1 MKKFKVML
9 SVLMVLIIISVSV
22 IPSLATSTNISNKSV
37 ISEELAYMMEKCD
50 DDEKFTVYLWYKDID
65 QEEVDKLTTKATK
78 LTPEKCEVISEFP
91 SVELLDSLEKG
102 EIDAQNQ
109 MKNYMASTKKDRET
123 ERYLTDLY
131 AKTRR
136 EIANQKYIRKSNNI
150 RNTLAISDNDTVFSS
165 QFVPMI
171 IADMTAEEI
180 EKAAKNS
187 EIDEISLYH
196 ELEFRDPSVDADE
209 GVYAKEAMG
218 LADVYGVYGLT
229 GEGVDV
235 GLIESNIPGPV
246 PIVIDGEPVLDQL
259 EELEIDLDDVN
270 VVEAEG
276 HEITPDIHTPST
288 DHSHSYNTFRVMA
301 GCQTGIAKNINMYA
315 TNTDMFN
322 VEEMLKIETDS
333 EKVIDVLECNFVDWV
348 YEYEYNSYYVE
359 DNSRTGINYEFPYH
373 SLEKYY
379 DYLVANHN
387 IITVVAGGNGG
398 GHEFD
403 YFDADL
409 KSDGTYTEPYWHPGA
424 RITSPGMAYNVITVG
439 GYNCNNNL
447 TDTDDFLVNY
457 CWKDSFQD
465 MNGCEKPDVI
475 MPMNFP
481 GGGTSV
487 ASPALTAQI
496 ALMLELKPSL
506 SLYPQAVKAI
516 VLASCHRK
524 VAQTSEQ
531 GGQETIEQGISER
544 QGAGAPDA
552 WTMASIIC
560 QGTYGIG
567 TFGGG
572 SISFN
577 IVQPSYGADNLNVSV
592 SWIRE
597 NTDTNPE
604 EMDTEYNDISEGQ
617 ASNIDLSVYR
627 GDTIVGTSELEYS
640 STEMCYIPLST
651 TDNKYKITLTQES
664 TLTLVRF
671 GYAWSTDNMRAAPV
685 SDDGI
690 YYVSN
695 KSNGRYITYSET
707 ETTQQAVQKAVSTQA
722 AFSDIHTWV
731 FKKAG
736 NAYNVLP
743 GGATSPLYLGVSST
757 MSGTS
762 NKSELTSVATPL
774 NLMYNSDGT
783 YSIFNSSNNK
793 ILSYSGSNLVWN
805 IFDSENSTPS
815 TSQRWYFSKVNYIVG
830 DANTDGYMSVLDQT
844 FVQFYLAELNTPNN
858 MQLYLSDADRNGVVN
873 IFDSQ
878 KINRIFSDI
887 DIY

>member
-1 MKKFKVML
+1 MKNFKIML

-22 IPSLATSTNISNKSV
+22 VSVFATTNTVLPSKSV
-37 ISEELAYMMEKCD
+37 ISEELAAMMEKYD
-50 DDEKFTVYLWYKDID
+50 DDEKITVYLWYKDID
-65 QEEVDKLTTKATK
+65 QDEVDMLTTKATG
-78 LTPEKCEVISEFP
+78 LTRESCEVVGEFP
-91 SVELLDSLEKG
+91 STELLASLEKG
-102 EIDAQNQ
+102 ETDAQKQ
-109 MKNYMASTKKDRET
+109 MEKYMASTKKDREA
-123 ERYLTDLY
+123 ERNLTDLY
-131 AKTRR
+131 AKKHR
-136 EIANQKYIRKSNNI
+136 EIANQKYIQKSNNI
-150 RNTLAISDNDTVFSS
+150 RKTLSISDSEIVFSS
-165 QFVPMI
+165 QFTPLI
-171 IADMTAEEI
+171 IADMTAKEI
-180 EKAAKNS
+180 EKASKNS

-196 ELEFRDPSVDADE
+196 ELEFRDPSVDTDE

-218 LADVYGVYGLT
+218 LNDVYGVYGLT

-246 PIVIDGEPVLDQL
+246 ILEVDGTTVL
-259 EELEIDLDDVN
+259 EELEIDLDDVTI
-270 VVEAEG
+270 VEAER
-276 HEITPDIHTPST
+276 HKITPDIHTPSSK
-288 DHSHSYNTFRVMA
+288 HSHSYNTFRVMA

-315 TNTDMFN
+315 TNTDMVN
-322 VEEMLKIETDS
+322 VEEMLKMETGS
-333 EKVIDVLECNFVDWV
+333 GKVIDVLEYNGSTWV
-348 YEYEYNSYYVE
+348 RDYKYNNYYLE
-359 DNSRTGINYEFPYH
+359 NSRGNINDQFAYH
-373 SLEKYY
+373 PLEKYY

-387 IITVVAGGNGG
+387 IITVVAGGNSGS
-398 GHEFD
+398 HEFD
-403 YFDADL
+403 YFGRDYL
-409 KSDGTYTEPYWHPGA
+409 GEGNYSDPYWHPGA
-424 RITSPGMAYNVITVG
+424 RVTSPGLAYNVITVG

-447 TDTDDFLVNY
+447 IDTDDFLVNY

-487 ASPALTAQI
+487 SSPALTAQI

-524 VAQTSEQ
+524 VVQTSEQ
-531 GGQETIEQGISER
+531 GGQETIEQGITER

-567 TFGGG
+567 TLGGS

-577 IVQPSYGADNLNVSV
+577 IVQPSYSADNLNVSI
-592 SWIRE
+592 SWTRE
-597 NTDTNPE
+597 NTDMNSE
-604 EMDTEYNDISEGQ
+604 ELDTGYNDILEGQ

-627 GDTIVGTSELEYS
+627 GDTIVGTSELDYS
-640 STEMCYIPLST
+640 STEMCYVPLST

-664 TLTLVRF
+664 TITPVRF

-695 KSNGRYITYSET
+695 KANGRYMTYSET
-707 ETTQQAVQKAVSTQA
+707 ENSQQAVQRAVSTQA

-736 NAYNVLP
+736 DAYNVLP
-743 GGATSPLYLGVSST
+743 GGATSSLHLGVSST

-774 NLMYNSDGT
+774 NLLYNSDGT
-783 YSIFNSSNNK
+783 YSILNSSNNK

-805 IFDSENSTPS
+805 TFDSVNSTPS
-815 TSQRWYFSKVNYIVG
+815 TAQRWYFSKVNYIVG
-830 DANTDGYMSVLDQT
+830 DADTDGYMTVLDQT

-873 IFDSQ
+873 ILDAR
-878 KINRIFSDI
+878 KINRIFSDL
-887 DIY
+887 DLY